1 MKYINFSDLTKDE
14 RSLLEQ
20 HYEFYK
26 ALDHGTRKPATVAQR
41 HFVEVCRMQ
50 ADPNTKHERV
60 YLNYLKLMKK
70 YNERYLPS
78 RLKRPNGNIESKKNI
93 SKSEYAE
100 RNKRDK
106 EELEKQKLLT
116 KTQQK
121 HKEKTLILNKQ
132 RLKEERKAISKLIIS
147 KKNVR
152 DALIVPPD

>member
-1 MKYINFSDLTKDE
+1 MKYINFSNLTKDE
-14 RSLLEQ
+14 QSLLEQ

-26 ALDHGTRKPATVAQR
+26 ALDHGTRKPTTGAQR
-41 HFVEVCRMQ
+41 HFIEVCRMQ

-60 YLNYLKLMKK
+60 YLKYLKLLKQ
-70 YNERYLPS
+70 YNEKYLPP
-78 RLKRPNGNIESKKNI
+78 RLKRPNGNIEAKKNI

-132 RLKEERKAISKLIIS
+132 RLKEERKAIAKQIVS
-147 KKNVR
+147 KKRVR
-152 DALIVPPD
+152 DVLIVPPD